1 MTWRHTSAALVLLAL
16 TAVVGCGRESAAPT
30 TTTVPTDVSVSDHT
44 YVLPRTSPTP
54 PPGTLVASQQLEPVL
69 TLGGADRWTVL
80 YRTNGAKG
88 VPTTAS
94 GTVLVPH
101 GPAPAGGWPVVSW
114 AHGTVGVADR
124 CAPSQSDNL
133 FYNEYA
139 QLARTYLAAGY
150 AVVATDYPGLGTP
163 GDHPYLDGRSEGSAV
178 VDIVPA
184 AHQLVDS
191 LAPQW
196 SAVGHSQGGQ
206 AVLYATK
213 VAATRA
219 PDYPLMATVAIAPAS
234 HLGLLVPT
242 VAAGDSPADY
252 VYALYALAGLDAVD
266 DTQPLEDAL
275 GPEGASRMEKITTT
289 GCLVDTYK
297 EFQTVPPDGVFD
309 LGPAEMREISSDLAE
324 MGDPDRSKVVG
335 PVLVVQGA
343 TDVDVPAAV
352 TAPMATRLQSL
363 GSDLTYREYPGRNH
377 DQVLGPSV
385 CDQLQFLAD
394 HGGRPVNGCVPYE
407 TDLS

>member
-1 MTWRHTSAALVLLAL
+1 MRRPGTFLAAAAVLALLA
-16 TAVVGCGRESAAPT
+16 TGCGRSTSAPT
-30 TTTVPTDVSVSDHT
+30 TTTVPKNVDVAGHT
-44 YVLPRTSPTP
+44 YVIPRSTPTP
-54 PPGTLVASQQLEPVL
+54 PHGTLVASKQLAPVL

-88 VPTTAS
+88 APTTAS

-101 GPAPAGGWPVVSW
+101 GPAPVGGWPVVSW

-139 QLARTYLAAGY
+139 QEARAFLAAGY
-150 AVVATDYPGLGTP
+150 AVVAADYPGLGTP
-163 GDHPYLDGRSEGSAV
+163 GDHPYLDGRSEGNAV

-196 SAVGHSQGGQ
+196 FAVGHSQGGQ
-206 AVLYATK
+206 AALYAAK
-213 VAATRA
+213 VAAARA
-219 PDYPLMATVAIAPAS
+219 PDYPLGATVAIAPAS
-234 HLGLLVPT
+234 HLELLVPT

-266 DTQPLEDAL
+266 TSHPLEDAL
-275 GPEGASRMEKITTT
+275 GPEGVSRMERITTT
-289 GCLVDTYK
+289 GCLVDTYS
-297 EFQTVPPDGVFD
+297 EFQSVPTDGVFE
-309 LGPAEMREISSDLAE
+309 LGPAEMKEVSARLGA
-324 MGDPDRSKVVG
+324 MGDPDRTTVPG

-343 TDVDVPAAV
+343 TDLDVPAAV
-352 TAPMATRLQSL
+352 TAPMAQHLKDL
-363 GSDLTYREYPGRNH
+363 GADVTYREYPDRNH
-377 DQVLGPSV
+377 DQVLGPSI

-394 HGGRPVNGCVPYE
+394 HGGRPATGCVPYE
-407 TDLS
+407 TDLG